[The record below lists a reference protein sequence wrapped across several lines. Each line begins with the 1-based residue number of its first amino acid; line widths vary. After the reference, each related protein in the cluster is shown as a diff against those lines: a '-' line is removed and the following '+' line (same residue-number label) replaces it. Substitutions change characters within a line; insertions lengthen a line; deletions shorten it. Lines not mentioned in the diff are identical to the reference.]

1 MENKNVRKAISVK
14 LRFEVFKRDN
24 FTCQYCG
31 RKSPDVI
38 LHVDHID
45 PVKNGGDNNIINLI
59 TSCADCNFGKK
70 HYLLTD
76 NTVLEKQKKEIKEL
90 TKKRKELEILV
101 KEREKVRD
109 FGSAELN
116 EAVKH
121 YNSKFKNNTISYVD
135 TQTLKRIIK
144 KFGLIPVL
152 NAIDDVNYSYREVVE
167 FTKCRFLA
175 EKVAKKLYYEAKSQ
189 EDKRVTHLKFTLKK
203 QLPSWDFNDKMFHK
217 MVEIYKKEGL
227 NIETLI
233 TAVENKSFYS
243 FQSFINSIE
252 NCTTKD

>member
-121 YNSKFKNNTISYVD
+121 YNSKFIDNHISYVD
-135 TQTLKRIIK
+135 TQTLKRIVK
-144 KFGLIPVL
+144 KFGLVAVL
-152 NAIDDVNYSYREVVE
+152 NTIDDVNYTYLYWQLKSAEEKSVLNLYNIIKEQVYDFNNKFFHMTIMPYTR
-167 FTKCRFLA
+167 KGHKA
-175 EKVAKKLYYEAKSQ
+175 EKLINYANENPFTSM
-189 EDKRVTHLKFTLKK
+189 EDFSIKV
-203 QLPSWDFNDKMFHK
+203 
-217 MVEIYKKEGL
+217 KE
-227 NIETLI
+227 
-233 TAVENKSFYS
+233 
-243 FQSFINSIE
+243 FINS
-252 NCTTKD
+252 K

>member
-76 NTVLEKQKKEIKEL
+76 NIVLEKQKKEIKEL
-90 TKKRKELEILV
+90 TKKRKELENLV
-101 KEREKVRD
+101 REREKVRD

-121 YNSKFKNNTISYVD
+121 YNSKFKNNHISYVD

-144 KFGLIPVL
+144 KFGLIAVL
-152 NAIDDVNYSYREVVE
+152 NKIDDVNYRYREPNE

-175 EKVAKKLYYEAKSQ
+175 ERVAKSLYYEVKSP
-189 EDKRVTHLKFTLKK
+189 EDKRVTELKLLLKN
-203 QLPSWDFNDKMFHK
+203 QLHNSDYNEKMFYK
-217 MVEIYKKEGL
+217 MVNIYKGKGL

-233 TAVENKSFYS
+233 TAVQNKSFPTLT
-243 FQSFINSIE
+243 SFINAIE
-252 NCTTKD
+252 NCKTKK

>member
-121 YNSKFKNNTISYVD
+121 YNSKFKNNHISYVD

-144 KFGLIPVL
+144 KFGLITVL
-152 NAIDDVNYSYREVVE
+152 NAIDDVDYRYREPNE

-175 EKVAKKLYYEAKSQ
+175 EKVAKKLYYEAKSP
-189 EDKRVTHLKFTLKK
+189 EDKRVTYLKSLVKK
-203 QLPSWDFNDKMFHK
+203 LNGYYNEKIFYKMIG
-217 MVEIYKKEGL
+217 IYKKEGL

-233 TAVENKSFYS
+233 SATENLSFYS
-243 FQSFINSIE
+243 FESFVKTIE
-252 NCTTKD
+252 NSTTK